1 MMMSKFLA
9 GAFLLAGGA
18 AFADDDGWSIKNN
31 PSLDLVEASDLE
43 VLKDGGPAV
52 NVLDAQDLAVGEQAD
67 ENGAEH
73 DYVLEVVDATD
84 LEVIPRGGPM
94 LRVLD
99 ASDIQ
104 LFARSRKGEYVE
116 SRARAAERVEVNTPS
131 VEIEEPAD
139 VDVDVDTY
147 DTDVHIRKNF

>member
-1 MMMSKFLA
+1 MKMTKFLA

-18 AFADDDGWSIKNN
+18 AFADDDGFSLKNN
-31 PSLDLVEASDLE
+31 PSFDVVEASDLE

-67 ENGAEH
+67 SNGAEH
-73 DYVLEVVDATD
+73 DYVLEVVDASD

-116 SRARAAERVEVNTPS
+116 SRARAAERIDVTTPA
-131 VEIEEPAD
+131 PAAD